1 MNTMNRLLQVLYTK
15 NLDYKYNVQC
25 ILFCLDDCV
34 FSVHGGLLV
43 KAIAGNLS
51 VSL

>member
-1 MNTMNRLLQVLYTK
+1 MNTMNRLLQVLDTK
-15 NLDYKYNVQC
+15 NHDYKYNVQY
-25 ILFCLDDCV
+25 IIFCLDDYV
-34 FSVHGGLLV
+34 LSVHGGLLV